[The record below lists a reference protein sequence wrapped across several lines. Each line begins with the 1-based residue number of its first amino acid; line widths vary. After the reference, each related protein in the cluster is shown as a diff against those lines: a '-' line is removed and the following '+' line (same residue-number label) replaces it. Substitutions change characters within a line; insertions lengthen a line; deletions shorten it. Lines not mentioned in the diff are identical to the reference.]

1 MSEDQET
8 QNSFLNNFDG
18 YVLIFCAIILSALKV
33 VELILKKK
41 QNNNFTHLNTFEND
55 LKKLQNDFVELSRI
69 QTTDLSPELQNN
81 NTKCQQSKIVNKFT
95 EEQTKRFAAL
105 DAKASSKSASVL
117 KKPDA

>member
-1 MSEDQET
+1 MSEET
-8 QNSFLNNFDG
+8 NEQNSFLNNFDG

-41 QNNNFTHLNTFEND
+41 QNNNFTHLNSFEND

-81 NTKCQQSKIVNKFT
+81 NKFT
-95 EEQTKRFAAL
+95 EEQTKRF
-105 DAKASSKSASVL
+105 SKSASVL
-117 KKPDA
+117 KIPDA

>member
-69 QTTDLSPELQNN
+69 QTTDLSPELSND
-81 NTKCQQSKIVNKFT
+81 KSKIDN
-95 EEQTKRFAAL
+95 TKRF
-105 DAKASSKSASVL
+105 SKSASVL

>member
-81 NTKCQQSKIVNKFT
+81 NKLT
-95 EEQTKRFAAL
+95 EEQTKRF
-105 DAKASSKSASVL
+105 SKSASIL
-117 KKPDA
+117 NQPIPKK

>member
-1 MSEDQET
+1 MSEET
-8 QNSFLNNFDG
+8 NGNSFLNNFDG

-69 QTTDLSPELQNN
+69 QSGALSDNETTDLSPELSND
-81 NTKCQQSKIVNKFT
+81 KSKIDN
-95 EEQTKRFAAL
+95 TKRF
-105 DAKASSKSASVL
+105 SKSASIL
-117 KKPDA
+117 KK

>member
-1 MSEDQET
+1 MSEET
-8 QNSFLNNFDG
+8 NESNSFLNNFDG

-69 QTTDLSPELQNN
+69 QTTDLSPEL
-81 NTKCQQSKIVNKFT
+81 T
-95 EEQTKRFAAL
+95 EKKQKVEDAQKRF
-105 DAKASSKSASVL
+105 SKSASIL
-117 KKPDA
+117 NQPIPKK